1 MTLLSMPMIKNLK
14 EAIWGVKTKLDKII
28 EVTNSKFKLFLYE

>member
-1 MTLLSMPMIKNLK
+1 MTLLSVPITKNLK
-14 EAIWGVKTKLDKII
+14 DVIWGVKTTLDKII